1 MGMMVRSSVSPA
13 SGAPAWWLLALL
25 LQFSLLGGCGFHLRG
40 AVAFPP
46 AMQETYIDGSPAS
59 AVVRELRLNLEA
71 SGADVVD
78 SPQAAGA
85 TLHILGETF
94 DRRVLSVRSN
104 AQVSE
109 YELIYNV
116 RFSVT
121 RADGVQLLTPQ
132 EVNVVR
138 DYRYDPNQV
147 LGSSSEESL
156 LQEEMQRDVS
166 QLILRRLAHARA
178 PS

>member
-1 MGMMVRSSVSPA
+1 MSAIG
-13 SGAPAWWLLALL
+13 GARFSRRALAAWCWVPLMLLSA
-25 LQFSLLGGCGFHLRG
+25 CGFHLRG
-40 AVAFPP
+40 AVEFPP
-46 AMQETYIDGSPAS
+46 AMKETYIDGNANS
-59 AVVRELRLNLEA
+59 AVVRDLRLNLEA
-71 SGADVVD
+71 SGAHVLD

-85 TLHILGETF
+85 TLHILSERF
-94 DRRVLSVRSN
+94 DRRVLSVSSR

-121 RADGVQLLTPQ
+121 RADGVQLLAPQ

-156 LQEEMQRDVS
+156 LQQEMQRDVS
-166 QLILRRLAHARA
+166 QLILRRLAYARA
-178 PS
+178 P

>member
-1 MGMMVRSSVSPA
+1 METIGRSSICLVP
-13 SGAPAWWLLALL
+13 GVRGGWLLILL
-25 LQFSLLGGCGFHLRG
+25 LHFWLLSGCGFHLRG
-40 AVAFPP
+40 AVEYPP
-46 AMQETYIDGSPAS
+46 SMQETYIDGNPAS

-71 SGADVVD
+71 SGASIVD

-94 DRRVLSVRSN
+94 ERRVLSVRSN

-109 YELIYNV
+109 YELIYKV

-132 EVNVVR
+132 EINVVR

-156 LQEEMQRDVS
+156 LQEEMRRDVS

>member
-1 MGMMVRSSVSPA
+1 MAAVSVTGARCPLSL
-13 SGAPAWWLLALL
+13 GAPLLLALALL
-25 LQFSLLGGCGFHLRG
+25 LHGCGFHLRG
-40 AVAFPP
+40 AVEFPA
-46 AMQETYIDGSPAS
+46 AMQKTYIDGNIGS
-59 AVVRELRLNLEA
+59 AVVRDLRLNLEA
-71 SGADVVD
+71 SGAQIVD

-85 TLHILGETF
+85 VLHILSERF

-109 YELIYNV
+109 YELIYDV
-116 RFSVT
+116 RFSVIRT
-121 RADGVQLLTPQ
+121 DGVPLLAPQ
-132 EVNVVR
+132 SVNVVR

-147 LGSSSEESL
+147 LGASSEESV
-156 LQEEMQRDVS
+156 LQQEMQRDVS